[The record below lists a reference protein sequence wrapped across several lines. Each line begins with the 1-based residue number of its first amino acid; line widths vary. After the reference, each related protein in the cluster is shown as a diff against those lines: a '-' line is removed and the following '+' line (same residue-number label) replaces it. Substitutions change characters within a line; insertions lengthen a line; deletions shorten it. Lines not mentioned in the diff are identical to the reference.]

1 MLSICFTDF
10 RKELAEVKTELQEVE
25 ADIEAL
31 LQRQGKLLDRKDE
44 LEAILSQSSS
54 KSTVKDEQWEKSG
67 IKKDY
72 YAYWKLK
79 IVGIHKHIF
88 IWNEKNELQLYKI
101 N

>member
-44 LEAILSQSSS
+44 LEAILRQSSS
-54 KSTVKDEQWEKSG
+54 KSAVKDEQWEKSG

-72 YAYWKLK
+72 YAY
-79 IVGIHKHIF
+79 
-88 IWNEKNELQLYKI
+88 
-101 N
+101 

>member
-31 LQRQGKLLDRKDE
+31 LQRQGKLFDRKDE
-44 LEAILSQSSS
+44 LEAILRQSSS
-54 KSTVKDEQWEKSG
+54 KSTVKDEQWEKAG

-72 YAYWKLK
+72 YAYQKLK
-79 IVGIHKHIF
+79 IVGIQKHI
-88 IWNEKNELQLYKI
+88 
-101 N
+101 

>member
-44 LEAILSQSSS
+44 LEAILRQSSS

-72 YAYWKLK
+72 YDY
-79 IVGIHKHIF
+79 
-88 IWNEKNELQLYKI
+88 Y
-101 N
+101 